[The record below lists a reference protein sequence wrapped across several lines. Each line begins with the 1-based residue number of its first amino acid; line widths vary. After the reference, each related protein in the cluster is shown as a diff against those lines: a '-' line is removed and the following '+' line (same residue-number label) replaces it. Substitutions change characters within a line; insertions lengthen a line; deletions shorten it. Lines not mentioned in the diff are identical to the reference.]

1 MIFNIN
7 EFLTAISFALDFVEM
22 DILGVA
28 SNHSKRVACI
38 SSKIAKKLKLSEEEV
53 FDLVS
58 LALLHDNGASE
69 KMLHARLGGLGMDSL
84 HSIESVRGHCI
95 VGEKNIK
102 NYPFLTPVDNVIYYH
117 HENYDGTGFFN
128 NKGEN
133 IPLMSQIIRLADAV
147 ELSFSLKDILTN
159 TRQGLA
165 DFVEAQTG
173 SLFSPRVAGAFLE
186 VSKSPGFWL
195 ELKDEYINSSLRG
208 GIPIFKREMSYSS
221 IHSITEVFTRI
232 IDSKS
237 EYTRTHSSELS
248 LRVKE
253 MAEYYKK
260 PKDEMYKLMIAADL
274 HDIGKL
280 AVSNSILDKPG
291 RLDTY
296 EFESILKHPFYTRVS
311 LQKIKGFEDITEW
324 ASNHHEKL
332 NGTGY
337 PYMKTGLELDFNSR
351 LIACLDIY
359 QALKEERPYRKAM
372 PHVRASAIL
381 GEMAEKGEL
390 DSKIV
395 KDIDKVFA
403 RV

>member
-7 EFLTAISFALDFVEM
+7 EFLAAVSFALDFVEM

-38 SSKIAKKLKLSEEEV
+38 SSKIAESLKLSKEEI

-58 LALLHDNGASE
+58 LSLLHDNGASE
-69 KMLHARLGGLGMDSL
+69 KVLHSRLSGYRTDML
-84 HSIESVRGHCI
+84 HSIENVRGHCI

-102 NYPFLTPVDNVIYYH
+102 DYPFLTPVENVIYYH
-117 HENYDGTGFFN
+117 HENYDGTGFFGK
-128 NKGEN
+128 KGDD

-147 ELSFSLKDILTN
+147 ELSFNLKDILTN
-159 TRQGLA
+159 NKQILA
-165 DFVEAQTG
+165 DFVANQTG
-173 SLFSPRVAGAFLE
+173 SLFSPRVADAFQE
-186 VSKSPGFWL
+186 VSRPPGFWL

-208 GIPIFKREMSYSS
+208 RIPVFKREMPYSS
-221 IHSITEVFTRI
+221 IHGITGVFSRI

-237 EYTRTHSSELS
+237 EFTRSHSSELTH
-248 LRVKE
+248 RVME
-253 MAEYYKK
+253 MAEYYKT
-260 PKDEMYKLMIAADL
+260 PEDEMYKLMIAADL

-291 RLDTY
+291 KLDIY
-296 EFESILKHPFYTRVS
+296 EFESVIKHPFYTRVS

-337 PYMKTGLELDFNSR
+337 PYMKTEAELDFNSR

-359 QALKEERPYRKAM
+359 QALKEERPYREAM
-372 PHVRASAIL
+372 SHVRAYAIL
-381 GEMAEKGEL
+381 EEMAAKGEL
-390 DSKIV
+390 DSTIV
-395 KDIDKVFA
+395 KDISKVFSC
-403 RV
+403 

>member
-1 MIFNIN
+1 MNFNIN

-38 SSKIAKKLKLSEEEV
+38 SSKIAEKLELSKEQV

-69 KMLHARLGGLGMDSL
+69 KVLHSRLSGFSTNSL
-84 HSIESVRGHCI
+84 HSIENVRGHCI

-102 NYPFLTPVDNVIYYH
+102 DYPFLTQVDNVIYYH
-117 HENYDGTGFFN
+117 HENFDGTGFFN
-128 NKGEN
+128 IKGED
-133 IPLMSQIIRLADAV
+133 IPLMAQIIRLADAV
-147 ELSFSLKDILTN
+147 ELSFNLKDLQTN
-159 TRQGLA
+159 TKQSLV
-165 DFVEAQTG
+165 DFVIKQTG
-173 SLFSPRVAGAFLE
+173 SLFSPKVAAAFLE
-186 VSKSPGFWL
+186 VSKPHGFWL

-208 GIPIFKREMSYSS
+208 NIPIFRREMTYNA
-221 IHSITEVFTRI
+221 IHSITGVFTRI

-237 EYTRTHSSELS
+237 EYTKTHSSELS
-248 LRVKE
+248 LKVSK

-260 PKDEMYKLMIAADL
+260 PEDEIYKLMIAADL

-291 RLDTY
+291 KLDIY
-296 EFESILKHPFYTRVS
+296 EFESVIKHPFYTRVS

-337 PYMKTGLELDFNSR
+337 PYIKTGAELDFNSR
-351 LIACLDIY
+351 LITCLDIY
-359 QALKEERPYRKAM
+359 QALKEERPYRASFS
-372 PHVRASAIL
+372 HVRANAIL
-381 GEMAEKGEL
+381 EGMAVRGEL
-390 DSKIV
+390 DCTIV
-395 KDIDKVFA
+395 KDIHKVFS
-403 RV
+403 